1 MIIVR
6 QPLLSTAPNV
16 SLSLKLYAEWNWH
29 AVGDNDSRTKE
40 DWVQAKRHVLA
51 VLRIQTGRTLYDV
64 LVSRPEEVDEVS
76 WIEEVH
82 RDIALENARV
92 GRQGLPPIPTEAGY
106 QIDSIRSWVP
116 VFLSLHYR
124 CQSGANTRLP
134 FHEVKSRAIVYCI
147 KLEKTGKISR
157 ADNYQGLLVAIASDI
172 RQKHHL
178 RKMGKQ
184 NLMAMTRA
192 WEDLSAKKATFDEQ
206 VTSYHDYID
215 SSMAS
220 LQQKGWVLVV
230 LPSPSFHLIFLTL
243 FLLLW
248 YARTKCQMQRTELTL

>member
-1 MIIVR
+1 MV
-6 QPLLSTAPNV
+6 
-16 SLSLKLYAEWNWH
+16 
-29 AVGDNDSRTKE
+29 VGDQDSRTKE

-64 LVSRPEEVDEVS
+64 LVSRPEEVDEVR

-82 RDIALENARV
+82 RDIALENARI
-92 GRQGLPPIPTEAGY
+92 GRQALPPTPTEAGY
-106 QIDSIRSWVP
+106 QIESIRSYVP
-116 VFLSLHYR
+116 PFHLE
-124 CQSGANTRLP
+124 GANGRLP

-157 ADNYQGLLVAIASDI
+157 ADNYQGLLVSIASDI

-220 LQQKGWVLVV
+220 LQQKG
-230 LPSPSFHLIFLTL
+230 
-243 FLLLW
+243 
-248 YARTKCQMQRTELTL
+248 

>member
-1 MIIVR
+1 M
-6 QPLLSTAPNV
+6 S
-16 SLSLKLYAEWNWH
+16 
-29 AVGDNDSRTKE
+29 VGDQDSRTKE

-64 LVSRPEEVDEVS
+64 LVSRPEETDEVR

-92 GRQGLPPIPTEAGY
+92 GRQALPPTPTEAGY
-106 QIDSIRSWVP
+106 QIESIRSYVP
-116 VFLSLHYR
+116 STRLR
-124 CQSGANTRLP
+124 ACGKEGADDRLP

-157 ADNYQGLLVAIASDI
+157 ADNYQGLLVSIASDI

-184 NLMAMTRA
+184 NLTAMTRA

-220 LQQKGWVLVV
+220 LQQKG
-230 LPSPSFHLIFLTL
+230 
-243 FLLLW
+243 
-248 YARTKCQMQRTELTL
+248 

>member
-1 MIIVR
+1 MV
-6 QPLLSTAPNV
+6 
-16 SLSLKLYAEWNWH
+16 
-29 AVGDNDSRTKE
+29 VGDQDSRTKE

-64 LVSRPEEVDEVS
+64 LVSRPEEVDEVR

-92 GRQGLPPIPTEAGY
+92 GRQALPPTPTEAGY
-106 QIDSIRSWVP
+106 QIESIRSYVP
-116 VFLSLHYR
+116 PIPLIE
-124 CQSGANTRLP
+124 GADDRLP

-157 ADNYQGLLVAIASDI
+157 ADNYQGLLVSIASDI

-220 LQQKGWVLVV
+220 LQQKG
-230 LPSPSFHLIFLTL
+230 
-243 FLLLW
+243 
-248 YARTKCQMQRTELTL
+248 